1 VIDDMPVPVVNR
13 ARSHGLDLIIVN
25 FGDDLS
31 PNSQTV
37 PVRPP
42 GWLGLIQ

>member
-31 PNSQTV
+31 PNSHTV